1 MWYNGLR
8 MATSEYVAL
17 GIVLGVALGAAQA
30 APQQGDFG
38 ARAGIND
45 RPQVNNAGNATSV
58 PGGVSQVQTTGLLPC
73 PFEALS
79 VDHQKYLSD
88 LLSYW
93 ENSTQQI
100 DRFRCKF
107 NRWDYD
113 PVWGPKPD
121 PQTGEMQAMYISTGE
136 IKYQVPDKA
145 MYEVTG
151 MWEFQAGDAAT
162 EKKSEFV
169 EVSSETYDKLI
180 TDGKAS
186 FQFDVATKQVRRIP
200 IPPEMQGKT
209 IADGPIP
216 FIFGAK
222 AEKMKSR
229 YWIRVITPTEA
240 QKAGEYWLEAYPK
253 SLQDKQE
260 FSRVKVIL
268 DKQFLPKAVEIYAT
282 DYDEVRNRKSQTY
295 VFEQRKINESNLS
308 LFRILDRPFYE
319 PTIPGGWQMVD
330 VNLNQPGVATGGP
343 TTNSGQTGN
352 LNR

>member
-1 MWYNGLR
+1 MWHFGLR
-8 MATSEYVAL
+8 LAAGGFVSLGIAL
-17 GIVLGVALGAAQA
+17 GSAQA
-30 APQQGDFG
+30 LPQQGTQGSVGNGDVPVVG
-38 ARAGIND
+38 VQGPIAGPAVGTPAGITQPAN
-45 RPQVNNAGNATSV
+45 GN
-58 PGGVSQVQTTGLLPC
+58 LPR
-73 PFEALS
+73 PFEPLTE
-79 VDHQKYLSD
+79 DHQKYLFD
-88 LLSYW
+88 LLTYW

-100 DRFRCKF
+100 ERFRCKF

-113 PVWGPKPD
+113 PIWGPKPD
-121 PQTGEMQAMYISTGE
+121 PKTGEMQAMYIATGE
-136 IKYQVPDKA
+136 IKYEVPDKA

-151 MWEFQAGDAAT
+151 MWEFQAGNANEGT
-162 EKKSEFV
+162 KSEFV
-169 EVSSETYDKLI
+169 EVSNEAFDKWI

-186 FQFDVATKQVRRIP
+186 FQYDVATKQVRRIP

-222 AEKMKSR
+222 ADKMKSR

-253 SLQDKQE
+253 TTQDAQE

-282 DYDEVRNRKSQTY
+282 DYDEIRNRKSQTY
-295 VFEQRKINESNLS
+295 VFEERKINESNLS
-308 LFRILDRPFYE
+308 LFKILDRPFYQ
-319 PTIPGGWQMVD
+319 PSIPSGWQMVD
-330 VNLNQPGVATGGP
+330 VNLNQPGVASGGP
-343 TTNSGQTGN
+343 DAPAGQGVN